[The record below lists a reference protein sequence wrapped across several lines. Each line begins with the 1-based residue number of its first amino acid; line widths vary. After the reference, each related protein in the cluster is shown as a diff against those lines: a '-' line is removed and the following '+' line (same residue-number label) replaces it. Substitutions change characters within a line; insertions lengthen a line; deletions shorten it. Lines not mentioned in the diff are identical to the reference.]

1 MGERAMGQETEPRF
15 TLGAAAAQDD
25 RALARHDRA
34 HVLGARYELGDV
46 LGSGG
51 TATVYEAWDRS
62 AERSVAVKL
71 FHPGS
76 ARADKHRQ
84 AEELRI
90 LSTLHHPD
98 LIALHDT
105 GIHDGRPFLVM
116 QLIAGPTLAGQILHG
131 PFPSDETTEIG
142 ARLARAL
149 AYVHAQGVTHRDVKP
164 ANVLLGPDGPK
175 LGDFGIAHA
184 FDGTRVTSTGVVVGT
199 AAYLS
204 PEQVRGDP
212 VGPPADVFAL
222 GLVLLECLSGNR
234 EYPGPLAESAVARL
248 HRSPVIPD
256 GVSRGFGSLLKR
268 MTALDPSSRPTANE
282 VADRLAA
289 MNEGGS
295 TVASDTT
302 ARITAVAG
310 RWRSR
315 LLPVGAPIAAVSAAA
330 LALMFLSGA
339 DPGTPAEDG
348 AEATDVP
355 TIGAPPSTLWDVM
368 SPSRT
373 GEPSTSPAPVTTE
386 ATAAPG
392 KGPPQG
398 GSGRPAEGNR
408 PAKKEGGKPGGEPG
422 ELPGNADD
430 EAHENVD
437 KKPGGPGRGKG
448 RGGEE
453 A

>member
-1 MGERAMGQETEPRF
+1 MGQETEPRF
-15 TLGAAAAQDD
+15 TLDVAAAQDD
-25 RALARHDRA
+25 RALARPDRA
-34 HVLGARYELGDV
+34 PALGARYELGDV

-90 LSTLHHPD
+90 LSTLQHPD

-116 QLIAGPTLAGQILHG
+116 QLVAGPTLAGQILHG
-131 PFPSDETTEIG
+131 PLTADETTEIG
-142 ARLARAL
+142 DRLARAL
-149 AYVHAQGVTHRDVKP
+149 AYVHEQGVTHRDVKP

-175 LGDFGIAHA
+175 LGDFGIAHT

-199 AAYLS
+199 AAYLA

-248 HRSPVIPD
+248 HRSPMIPD

-268 MTALDPSSRPTANE
+268 MTALDPASRPTANE

-289 MNEGGS
+289 MNGGGS

-302 ARITAVAG
+302 ARIAAVAG
-310 RWRSR
+310 RWRSK

-348 AEATDVP
+348 AEATTGEATDVP
-355 TIGAPPSTLWDVM
+355 SIGAPPSTVWDVM
-368 SPSRT
+368 SPSRV
-373 GEPSTSPAPVTTE
+373 GESSTSTAPVTTE
-386 ATAAPG
+386 STAAPG
-392 KGPPQG
+392 KEPPQS
-398 GSGRPAEGNR
+398 GSDR
-408 PAKKEGGKPGGEPG
+408 PAKGNGPAEKEGDKPGG
-422 ELPGNADD
+422 LPGNADD
-430 EAHENVD
+430 EAHENID
-437 KKPGGPGRGKG
+437 KERGDPGRGKG

-453 A
+453 D